1 MAFADSSTYFDIGDS
16 TILGRFDEAEY
27 GHTFEFSQEPEMYLA
42 PDLKTGKNTVYPH
55 RVWVANAPRR
65 IGGDQGWRH
74 ALVKKTVVYIV
85 IDEDDS
91 GNSVIQKWKIK
102 NLVQYQP
109 K

>member
-16 TILGRFDEAEY
+16 TILGRFDTPSH
-27 GHTFEFSQEPEMYLA
+27 GRTFEFSQEPEMYLA

-55 RVWVANAPRR
+55 RVWVTNHR
-65 IGGDQGWRH
+65 IGGEQGWRH
-74 ALVKKTVVYIV
+74 ALVKKTVAYVV
-85 IDEDDS
+85 VDEDDN
-91 GNSVIQKWKIK
+91 GLVIQKWNIK